1 MEQYERYIKNVL
13 AGVELVSETTRLT
26 ITRHLNDL
34 KKSPDEFGFYFDEKE
49 AGKAIGFLKAL
60 RHPSGNKGI
69 ANERFNL
76 QDNQAFITAV
86 LFGWRRVRDGK
97 RRFTESYLEV
107 SRKWGK
113 SLFAAFIEI
122 YIGFYEGNTG
132 AGVFT
137 AATTREQADEVFR
150 AVHGFAERLRADSPK
165 ARKDIIIRANSVNHK
180 NGSFIQKVSA
190 EAKNLDGKNPVCAVI
205 DEKHAHP
212 DDSVKDVM
220 ESGMGTW
227 DAPMLFTIT
236 TAGFQ
241 KYYPCYKVDRPHA
254 VSVLKGEIIDDGLF
268 AMIFCHDNEET
279 ADDILLLDPDDKEQA
294 AEIIRLAKKSN
305 PNLGSTPTEDFILKR
320 VRAARNKGS
329 YTRVG
334 VLTKNFNCWLDAPK
348 IWIPEEKVKSCM
360 RPISFEEFAG
370 RVVYTSFDLAATSDI
385 TALNFYASESDG
397 QRAIHKTV
405 YFLPEATVDKR
416 KHDVPYEQWARDGYL
431 VLTPGETANYGFMKN
446 IIREQRD
453 KMRMGA
459 IAYDKWNAWETAAEL
474 ESEGLEMVPVLP
486 YYSHLSPPTKAIEK
500 EITSNLVDIDEN
512 PVTVWMY
519 KNVTLDMDSQENIK
533 PNKKRSREKIDGVVA
548 QIMSKYLYFFKGTTG
563 QGSYLFDEEEELIII
578 G

>member
-1 MEQYERYIKNVL
+1 MEQYRRYIENVL
-13 AGVELVSETTRLT
+13 NGSELVSATTRLT
-26 ITRHLNDL
+26 IDRHLADL
-34 KKSPDEFGFYFDEKE
+34 KKDPDEFLFYFDEKE
-49 AGKAIGFLKAL
+49 AQKAIGFLKAL

-86 LFGWRRVRDGK
+86 LFGWRRKRDNK
-97 RRFTESYLEV
+97 RRFTEVYLEV

-150 AVHGFAERLRADSPK
+150 AVKGFAERLMQDSRTASK
-165 ARKDIIIRANSVNHK
+165 EITVRVNSVNHK

-190 EAKNLDGKNPVCAVI
+190 EAKNLDGKNPVCVVI

-212 DDSVKDVM
+212 DDSVTEVM
-220 ESGMGTW
+220 VGGMGTW
-227 DAPMLFTIT
+227 DVPMLFTIT
-236 TAGFQ
+236 TAGFN
-241 KYYPCYKVDRPHA
+241 KDYPCFKTDRPNA
-254 VSVLKGEIIDDGLF
+254 LAVLKGERRQDNLF
-268 AMIFCHDNEET
+268 AMIFCHDKEDT
-279 ADDILLLDPDDKEQA
+279 ADDILTLDPDDPEEAKE
-294 AEIIRLAKKSN
+294 ILRLAKKSN
-305 PNLGSTPTEDFILKR
+305 PNLGSTPTEEFILGR

-348 IWIPEEKVKSCM
+348 IWIPEEKVKGCM
-360 RPISFEEFAG
+360 RQIDFAEFHG
-370 RVVYTSFDLAATSDI
+370 RTVYPSFDLAATNDI
-385 TALNFYASESDG
+385 TALNFYAPATGDF
-397 QRAIHKTV
+397 RAIHKTV
-405 YFLPEATVDKR
+405 YFLPEATVEKR
-416 KHDVPYEQWARDGYL
+416 KHDVPYEQWAKDGYL

-446 IIREQRD
+446 IIREQRE
-453 KMRMGA
+453 KMRFDS

-486 YYSHLSPPTKAIEK
+486 YYSYLSPPTKAMEK
-500 EITSNLVDIDEN
+500 EITSNLVDLDEN
-512 PVTVWMY
+512 PVTAWMY
-519 KNVTLDMDSQENIK
+519 KNIALDMDSQENIK
-533 PNKKRSREKIDGVVA
+533 PNKKKSSEKIDGVVA
-548 QIMSKYLYFFKGTTG
+548 QIMSKYLCFFKQEKQ
-563 QGSYLFDEEEELIII
+563 QGSYLLEEDIIMI